1 VVKMNNK
8 CFKALVLFLILQL
21 SGITFAYGRSTGAA
35 FLKLGVGARPIGMGS
50 AFVAIADD
58 ANAIYWNPA
67 GLAGLKK
74 REISSMHSEW
84 ITDIRYDFLGYV
96 HPANKLGTFAGSFSY
111 LSMGGIERRGENR
124 EKLSGGFT
132 AYDLAVALS
141 YSRALSQT
149 MNMGVNLR
157 FIQQKIENED
167 AYGIAFDLGGIYKM
181 PIKGLSL
188 GFTLQNLGPKMKFIS
203 DPYSLPL
210 TLTMGLGYRF
220 VPGLTLALDVRH
232 QLIQKRTT
240 LSLGTEYWPFSL
252 LALRAGYVGRL
263 LSSVVDRNDE
273 EIGDFLGLGAGL
285 GMRLF
290 GYQMDYSYVPFGD
303 LGETHRISFSF
314 RF

>member
-1 VVKMNNK
+1 MVKMNR

-21 SGITFAYGRSTGAA
+21 LGSTFVYGGSTGAA

-50 AFVAIADD
+50 AFVAVADD

-67 GLAGLKK
+67 GLAGLEK
-74 REISSMHSEW
+74 REISAMHTEW

-96 HPANKLGTFAGSFSY
+96 HPTSKLGTFAGSFSY
-111 LSMGGIERRGENR
+111 LSMGEMERRGENR

-141 YSRALSQT
+141 YSRELSQS
-149 MNMGVNLR
+149 MNLGVNIR
-157 FIQQKIENED
+157 FIQQKIEDED

-181 PIKGLSL
+181 PVKGLSV
-188 GFTLQNLGPKMKFIS
+188 GFTLQNLGPKMKFIDES
-203 DPYSLPL
+203 YSLPL
-210 TLTMGLGYRF
+210 TLTMGVGYRF
-220 VPGLTLALDVRH
+220 VPGLILALDVKH
-232 QLIQKRTT
+232 QLIEKRTT

-263 LSSVVDRNDE
+263 LSAVVNRGDE
-273 EIGDFLGLGAGL
+273 KIGDFLGLGAGL

-290 GYQMDYSYVPFGD
+290 GYQMDYSFVPFGD
-303 LGETHRISFSF
+303 LGETHRISFSA